1 MDTAGDPGD
10 PSDTDTTIPKTL
22 IDVNPDE
29 TGAVE
34 TQNYGENVSSTPLC
48 FRNCR
53 RAYDKRFSQIRCA
66 LCARQFHMKCV
77 TEQEPNFDARS
88 AYRCDTCKLFP
99 VNILQHID
107 ALNNAMQ
114 EMAIAQQAM
123 HRVISRK
130 LDELATQADESKREN
145 ELLRAKVTDMTT
157 QLQQKQWPTHRPQ
170 QTVVV
175 GTSLVKHM
183 DENKLQHTR
192 VICLPGAKLQWIAK
206 TVRNLPPDTACNRLV
221 VVAGGNDVADSKEL
235 QDAVN
240 DYETVITEAKKRF
253 TSVVISSV
261 PPRLDNEDF
270 TAKIDHFNAQLCKM
284 ADDNG
289 CQFTNH
295 HDTFHLASGRINDGY
310 YDRDGVHPNPKATKK
325 MAESLGLISKAD
337 SKDTA
342 TRDAAKKNHHRQ
354 DSADEEST
362 VDTTHP
368 IWQRVNAKVSR
379 RRRSNAPEQEPRLNA
394 RRQKNAPSQRRS
406 PQYERSYDKGYNNR
420 QPREE
425 YNNNYREC
433 DYCAETSHSTRDC
446 GFKQPVKCWRC
457 KELGHKAKHCHHF
470 LDY

>member
-1 MDTAGDPGD
+1 M
-10 PSDTDTTIPKTL
+10 
-22 IDVNPDE
+22 
-29 TGAVE
+29 
-34 TQNYGENVSSTPLC
+34 TQSISLT
-48 FRNCR
+48 
-53 RAYDKRFSQIRCA
+53 QIRLFRKLLLTLTQMKPGQLKHRIVAKMCPQRHSVSVTVNTHMISGSRRSDA
-66 LCARQFHMKCV
+66 HCVLDELQFHVKCV

-107 ALNNAMQ
+107 SLNNAMQ
-114 EMAIAQQAM
+114 EMATAQQAM

-221 VVAGGNDVADSKEL
+221 VVAGGNDVADSNEL

-310 YDRDGVHPNPKATKK
+310 YDRDGVHPNPKATNK

-354 DSADEEST
+354 YSADEESA

-368 IWQRVNAKVSR
+368 FWQRVNAKVSR
-379 RRRSNAPEQEPRLNA
+379 RLERARTRTSLERTKTKERAFSKTVASIREKLRQRLQQQA
-394 RRQKNAPSQRRS
+394 A
-406 PQYERSYDKGYNNR
+406 
-420 QPREE
+420 
-425 YNNNYREC
+425 
-433 DYCAETSHSTRDC
+433 T
-446 GFKQPVKCWRC
+446 
-457 KELGHKAKHCHHF
+457 
-470 LDY
+470 